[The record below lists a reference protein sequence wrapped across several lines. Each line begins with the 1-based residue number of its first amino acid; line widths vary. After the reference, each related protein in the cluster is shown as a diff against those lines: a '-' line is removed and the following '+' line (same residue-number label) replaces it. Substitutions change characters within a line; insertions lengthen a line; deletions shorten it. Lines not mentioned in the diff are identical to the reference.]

1 MNEGRKNRRKLGSKM
16 RIGKDRIKSE
26 KKSKIKMAP

>member
-1 MNEGRKNRRKLGSKM
+1 MKAEKKNRKLGSKT